1 LKITRTEIAPL
12 VFLTCITTKKFK
24 TGCLRISLLDQLSRE
39 NAGKNALIPY
49 VLRRGSA
56 RHGDMDSIALELDEL
71 YGARIEP
78 TVTRKGEI
86 QLTGFIS
93 SFIDDAFAPNGE
105 AILPKIASLLC
116 EILLSPNTRGG
127 LLLPGYVESE
137 REKHIDRIRGIIND
151 KRAYSMHR
159 LRELMCFGE
168 DYSISPLG
176 TEAEADAI
184 NYQKL
189 TRRYRELIAG
199 APIEIVY
206 CGSVK
211 PDKVE
216 EIFENLFETL
226 PRNEEDP
233 DMGTDI
239 RINTIEENP
248 RYFTEELDVTQGK
261 LAMGFRLGE
270 YFEDDTIPAT
280 MVFNALYGGSVNS
293 KLFMNVRE
301 KLSLC
306 YFASSGIDTFKG
318 VMLISSGI
326 EFDKY
331 QVALDEINAQ
341 LEAVKNGDF
350 TEDELIAAKKSISSD
365 LRASMDSP
373 GAIIDFW
380 LGQNI
385 RGFEY
390 GPEELAELVES
401 VTRQEVIDAA
411 NSVQCD
417 AVYFLKG
424 AEDEEEEDEA
434 DAEN

>member
-1 LKITRTEIAPL
+1 LKVTHTEIAPL

-39 NAGKNALIPY
+39 NAGKNALIPF

-56 RHGDMDSIALELDEL
+56 QHPDMESIALELDEL
-71 YGARIEP
+71 YGARIESS
-78 TVTRKGEI
+78 VTRKGEI
-86 QLTGFIS
+86 QLTGFVS
-93 SFIDDAFAPNGE
+93 SFIDDAFAPEGE
-105 AILPKIASLLC
+105 AVLPKIASLMC
-116 EILLSPNTRGG
+116 EMLLSPNTRGG
-127 LLLPGYVESE
+127 LLLPGYVDSE
-137 REKHIDRIRGIIND
+137 KEKLLDRIRGIIND
-151 KRAYSMHR
+151 KRSYSMHR

-168 DYSISPLG
+168 DYAISPLG
-176 TEAEADAI
+176 TEAEVDSI

-189 TRRYRELIAG
+189 TRRYRELISS
-199 APIEIVY
+199 APIEIIY

-211 PDKVE
+211 PSKVE

-226 PRNEEDP
+226 PRSEEDP

-239 RINTIEENP
+239 RINTIDENV

-270 YFEDDTIPAT
+270 YFDDDTIPAT

-306 YFASSGIDTFKG
+306 YFASSGVDTFKG
-318 VMLISSGI
+318 VMLVSSGI

-341 LEAVKNGDF
+341 LDAVRQGDF
-350 TEDELIAAKKSISSD
+350 TEDELLAAKKSISSD

-373 GAIIDFW
+373 GALIDFW

-390 GPEELAELVES
+390 GPEELAELIEAVS
-401 VTRQEVIDAA
+401 RQEVIEAA
-411 NSVQCD
+411 RSAQCD

-424 AEDEEEEDEA
+424 IEKDEEDEA